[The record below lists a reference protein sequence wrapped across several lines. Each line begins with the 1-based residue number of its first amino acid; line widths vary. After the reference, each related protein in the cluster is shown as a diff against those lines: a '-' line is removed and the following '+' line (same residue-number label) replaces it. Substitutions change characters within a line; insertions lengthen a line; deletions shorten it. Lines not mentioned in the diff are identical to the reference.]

1 MRGEKFY
8 EMLDMLDDNLVLE
21 SAEVKRKTWRRR
33 LAILGI
39 VVGLIVFFWFCSLIP
54 VLFPSDSVGDTEGIL
69 QDGAYYVYA
78 GSGFAM
84 TETRVPQGI
93 VRYVPGQG
101 KELLVSAE
109 EHPMDVLFPSWGVN
123 SHGLYYLDMGT
134 NQLRRQDLA
143 TGEETV
149 LYTAPDTV
157 EGQQMPESELSG
169 LIGSLLNGEEPVMD
183 YGVALFMNWVTE
195 DQVCFSYR
203 ASDGMTSY
211 AITVDSRTGE
221 VLDQRLE
228 GERDY
233 ESTYLTIGDRKIQN
247 VRMDYPEGFTYPG
260 WEQDVELNDF
270 YWTDVQENGQSILPP
285 DSMGNA
291 HAISGALVVGYC
303 QWQGRY
309 DEERHY
315 LGYPTDYLLLTEDET
330 FVLPAPPEKEDHT
343 YLAYV
348 DGWLYYQNCKT
359 VVQTETMTKTEKYF
373 QARNPTTGETV
384 TLGENIQGSSLT
396 TDGTW
401 FYFRPYGR
409 TNCYHLDRDDT
420 GRPLTLTLVEE
431 DI

>member
-33 LAILGI
+33 LAIVGI

-54 VLFPSDSVGDTEGIL
+54 VLFPSDSVGDTEGII

-157 EGQQMPESELSG
+157 EGQQMPES
-169 LIGSLLNGEEPVMD
+169 
-183 YGVALFMNWVTE
+183 
-195 DQVCFSYR
+195 
-203 ASDGMTSY
+203 
-211 AITVDSRTGE
+211 
-221 VLDQRLE
+221 
-228 GERDY
+228 
-233 ESTYLTIGDRKIQN
+233 
-247 VRMDYPEGFTYPG
+247 
-260 WEQDVELNDF
+260 
-270 YWTDVQENGQSILPP
+270 
-285 DSMGNA
+285 
-291 HAISGALVVGYC
+291 
-303 QWQGRY
+303 
-309 DEERHY
+309 
-315 LGYPTDYLLLTEDET
+315 
-330 FVLPAPPEKEDHT
+330 
-343 YLAYV
+343 
-348 DGWLYYQNCKT
+348 
-359 VVQTETMTKTEKYF
+359 
-373 QARNPTTGETV
+373 
-384 TLGENIQGSSLT
+384 
-396 TDGTW
+396 
-401 FYFRPYGR
+401 
-409 TNCYHLDRDDT
+409 
-420 GRPLTLTLVEE
+420 
-431 DI
+431 